1 MLPVRNKDKFYKQI
15 KKKSWDRIMEK
26 LKNILVLPFLLFLI
40 QYYRFFNIPVKMNF
54 SPLPGQAAASQ

>member
-1 MLPVRNKDKFYKQI
+1 
-15 KKKSWDRIMEK
+15 MEK

-54 SPLPGQAAASQ
+54 SPLLGQAAASQ